1 MNNPESIVGGVESP
15 PSSLRKIL
23 LAILALGMIGSL
35 TELILLKHSED
46 VYQWIPLVLLG
57 AGLPVLAWQGAR
69 GSVLSLRLLRW
80 LMCGFVAAG
89 IAGVYYHFQGSAE
102 FKLESQPQLA
112 GMELF
117 WAAIRVKAPPLLAPG
132 SMVQLGLLGL
142 AYTYKHPALK
152 LSPRKGESGVAVE
165 KVITRVT

>member
-1 MNNPESIVGGVESP
+1 MNSPESIVGGVESP
-15 PSSLRKIL
+15 LSSLRKIL
-23 LAILALGMIGSL
+23 RAILAFGMIGSL

-57 AGLPVLAWQGAR
+57 VGLPVLAWQGAR

-80 LMCGFVAAG
+80 LMCAFVAAG

-112 GMELF
+112 GMELL

-152 LSPRKGESGVAVE
+152 RSPRKGE
-165 KVITRVT
+165 